1 MTDSPVLKVAVDV
14 SKTLLWIF
22 TTHSGLSCLAGGLL
36 LLFFI
41 RFFKSLRDRSLLLAA
56 ANKKSGLFSATSVLL
71 DELVSIGV
79 WVAANVPMLIAVV
92 AILSI
97 VVALSG
103 TVAKVDEYLNLQQK
117 IREYSLVLKNLERRY
132 KVARVEC
139 IKQENNVTTLSIIYY
154 DQNGKPVKGNQ
165 QRIEIRGADIY
176 IDALVV
182 NFAYSGIESGEK
194 RNLAVP
200 YRVFSEKVAQKEGI
214 PLRIAESGIVPFVYE
229 RAEHQIIGMDKSVFD
244 ARLTE
249 LLSVARDAER
259 AREAG
264 LVRSI
269 YGNAVHRTMT
279 PGDAF
284 FIWTEQSGGL
294 TIKEESVF

>member
-1 MTDSPVLKVAVDV
+1 MNNSPILQVAVDI
-14 SKTLLWIF
+14 SKALLWIF

-36 LLFFI
+36 LLFLI
-41 RFFKSLRDRSLLLAA
+41 RFFKSLKDRSLLLAA
-56 ANKKSGLFSATSVLL
+56 ASMKSGLIHAVSVLL
-71 DELVSIGV
+71 NELVSVGV
-79 WVAANVPMLIAVV
+79 WTAANIPLLIGAV

-103 TVAKVDEYLNLQQK
+103 TVAKVDEYLNLQEK
-117 IREYSLVLKNLERRY
+117 IREYSLVLQNLERRY
-132 KVARVEC
+132 KVARVVCTE
-139 IKQENNVTTLSIIYY
+139 QENGVSTLSIEYF
-154 DQNGKPVKGNQ
+154 DQNGKPAKGNRQ
-165 QRIEIRGADIY
+165 QIQIRGTDIY

-200 YRVFSEKVAQKEGI
+200 YRVFSEKVAQKNGI
-214 PLRIAESGIVPFVYE
+214 PLKIAESGIVPFVYE
-229 RAEHQIIGMDKSVFD
+229 RAEHQIIGMDKPVFD
-244 ARLTE
+244 ARLAE
-249 LLSVARDAER
+249 LLSVARDAEL
-259 AREAG
+259 ARKAG

>member
-1 MTDSPVLKVAVDV
+1 MTDSPIFQVAVDV
-14 SKTLLWIF
+14 SNTLLWIF
-22 TTHSGLSCLAGGLL
+22 TTQSGLSCLLGGLL
-36 LLFFI
+36 LLFLI
-41 RFFKSLRDRSLLLAA
+41 RIFKSLRDRSLLLAA
-56 ANKKSGLFSATSVLL
+56 ANKKSGLVSAVSVLL
-71 DELVSIGV
+71 DEMVSIGL
-79 WVAANVPMLIAVV
+79 WVAANVPLLIGAV

-103 TVAKVDEYLNLQQK
+103 TVSKVDEYLNLQQK
-117 IREYSLVLKNLERRY
+117 IREYTLVLKNLERRY

-139 IKQENNVTTLSIIYY
+139 MKQVNGVSTLSIDYF
-154 DQNGKPVKGNQ
+154 DQNGKQAKGKQ

-200 YRVFSEKVAQKEGI
+200 YRVFSEKIAQKDGI
-214 PLRIAESGIVPFVYE
+214 PLKIAETGIVPFVYE
-229 RAEHQIIGMDKSVFD
+229 RAEHQILGLDKPVYDS
-244 ARLTE
+244 RLAE

-259 AREAG
+259 ARRAG
-264 LVRSI
+264 LVRSV
-269 YGNAVHRTMT
+269 YGNAVHRTVI

-294 TIKEESVF
+294 TIKEEKAF